1 MNSKSF
7 IHAALIC
14 AAYAV
19 LSACS
24 FNASRKPASH
34 YEPENIEASPKP
46 LKLTNPDKRIYPPST
61 NTDQAIDAKPH
72 ALPEI
77 KPAKTALAMPN
88 ASTGEAAPSSGP
100 WRIQVG
106 SLPDL
111 ESAQARKREL
121 DAKLP
126 SPVEMAF
133 DAPYYKLRWGGF
145 ASKQD
150 AEDKLLELSDIF
162 REGFVVRQ

>member
-1 MNSKSF
+1 MNFKTL
-7 IHAALIC
+7 IHAALAGI
-14 AAYAV
+14 ALAM

-24 FNASRKPASH
+24 LNAVRNPASH
-34 YEPENIEASPKP
+34 RESGDLESSPKP
-46 LKLTNPDKRIYPPST
+46 LKLTSPEKRVYPAPMA
-61 NTDQAIDAKPH
+61 TDQAIDAKPH

-77 KPAKTALAMPN
+77 KTATSAGIAPMSN
-88 ASTGEAAPSSGP
+88 AGEAAPSGGP

-145 ASKQD
+145 ATKQD
-150 AEDKLLELSDIF
+150 AEDKLLELSDVF
-162 REGFVVRQ
+162 REAFVVRQ